1 MNFHDVRMRGFE
13 KRVRLDAVLD
23 WLLTQI
29 ELLPAETISIN
40 DACGRILA
48 EDVTAG
54 ESVPPFRRSAMD
66 GYALKGEE
74 TNGASDYGPLRLK
87 IIGQSFPGDPF
98 NGEIKPGE
106 AVRIMTGAP
115 VPEGADAVLPA
126 EMTEEKLDIVEISG
140 SVPPGKNV
148 GAIGEDIKAGTVVLR
163 RARQLRPQDVGLLAS
178 IGTAAVNVV
187 RKPKVRLL
195 ITGNE
200 LYPAGKEKPPHTIF
214 DSNSPMLQALIIR
227 DQGEIESRRQLADDR
242 ESIAKGLTEPG
253 AEVILVSGGSSVGA
267 EDHAPSLVDE
277 LGELKYHGIAMRP
290 ASPAGVGIVGDALVF
305 LLPGNPVSCLCAYDL
320 LAGRAIRQLG
330 GQSSELP
337 YITRHFPLAK
347 KIVSAIGRLDY
358 CRVKIE
364 EGRVFPIAT
373 SGASILSSTSRAD
386 GFVLIPEEQ
395 EGYPEGAT
403 VTIHLYDLPFGQKVD
418 Q

>member
-1 MNFHDVRMRGFE
+1 MRF
-13 KRVRLDAVLD
+13 LD

-277 LGELKYHGIAMRP
+277 
-290 ASPAGVGIVGDALVF
+290 
-305 LLPGNPVSCLCAYDL
+305 
-320 LAGRAIRQLG
+320 
-330 GQSSELP
+330 
-337 YITRHFPLAK
+337 
-347 KIVSAIGRLDY
+347 
-358 CRVKIE
+358 
-364 EGRVFPIAT
+364 
-373 SGASILSSTSRAD
+373 
-386 GFVLIPEEQ
+386 
-395 EGYPEGAT
+395 
-403 VTIHLYDLPFGQKVD
+403 FG
-418 Q
+418 